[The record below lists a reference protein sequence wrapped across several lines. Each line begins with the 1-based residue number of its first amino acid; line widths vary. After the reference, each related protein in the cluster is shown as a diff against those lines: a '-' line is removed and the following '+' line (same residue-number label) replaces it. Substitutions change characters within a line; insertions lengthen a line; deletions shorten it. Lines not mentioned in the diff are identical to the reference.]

1 MLGAQGRLAATAT
14 QSRDRKDVRIDLGGY
29 LGTVFRTYHVGIF
42 AFTSTCHFC
51 MLLEGRDQDYVG
63 SATPLLGIVSV
74 CVRGLRMINV
84 LLVSGG

>member
-14 QSRDRKDVRIDLGGY
+14 QSRDRKDMRIDLGGY
-29 LGTVFRTYHVGIF
+29 LGTMFWTYHVGIF
-42 AFTSTCHFC
+42 AFTSTCRFC
-51 MLLEGRDQDYVG
+51 MLLEGRDRDYVS

-74 CVRGLRMINV
+74 FVRGLRTMNV